1 VAPGLYGPHH
11 QHFFCVRLDM
21 AVDGN
26 ANSVVQVDSEPL
38 PYGPEN
44 PTGTAWVTKRT
55 LLASEAGARGKIDPL
70 RGRFWRIENPEKV
83 SALGDPVAYK
93 LVPGENVAPMFAP
106 ESRFA
111 QRAGFT
117 SEHVWVTAYDPAER
131 YAAGDYP
138 NQHPGGDGVPRYAS
152 ADRPTEAT
160 DVVLWYT
167 FGAHHIVR
175 PEDWPVMPVT
185 HVGFKLKPA
194 GFFDGNPALDM
205 PASHP
210 AHCAHQRE

>member
-1 VAPGLYGPHH
+1 VSTLDAPPVLHP
-11 QHFFCVRLDM
+11 L
-21 AVDGN
+21 
-26 ANSVVQVDSEPL
+26 EPL
-38 PYGPEN
+38 
-44 PTGTAWVTKRT
+44 
-55 LLASEAGARGKIDPL
+55 
-70 RGRFWRIENPEKV
+70 
-83 SALGDPVAYK
+83 
-93 LVPGENVAPMFAP
+93 LVI
-106 ESRFA
+106 

-117 SEHVWVTAYDPAER
+117 GENVWVAAYDPAER

-152 ADRPTEAT
+152 ADRPTVGT

-205 PASHP
+205 PRSHP